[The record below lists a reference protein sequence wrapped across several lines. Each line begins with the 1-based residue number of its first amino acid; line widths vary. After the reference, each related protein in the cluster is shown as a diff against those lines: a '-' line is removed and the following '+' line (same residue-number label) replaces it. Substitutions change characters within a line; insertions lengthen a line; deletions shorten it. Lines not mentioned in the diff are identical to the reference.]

1 MRIKPHHK
9 KVTERQSY
17 DNYWK
22 LTVEYTNIH
31 GERFRDTLKLI
42 VSFIDDN
49 KETIDSMDK
58 SITALY
64 RELQNNIASVFSK
77 SDYASVR
84 KSINQFVKLGFIKPK
99 LRSYHR
105 LTKRFLNSSTNKERE
120 LIMSEI
126 YYTSATLGSSVTVDR
141 SDTKEINFLLK
152 TLMYHPKKKLT
163 ENDVISLMNTD
174 VASVSKGYLDEQ
186 ELAEKYQYAKLTKFD
201 KKKYNQINYFYKFL
215 SYVPGISLLDRT
227 IQYTEDASE
236 ILAGNIDTKRDR
248 TLFRIMKEN
257 LKEESKRL
265 YAGKEV
271 CYFTKM
277 QTKGL
282 VASHIWRSEDALREM
297 DVEAAYDY
305 KNALLLEQN
314 VDAYFDKYD
323 LTFDTNGKALFGVQ
337 VTEDFIEKYRDNKL
351 DKAVLVSERLV
362 YMQKHNISFE
372 KKLSITQ

>member
-1 MRIKPHHK
+1 MRIRPHHK
-9 KVTERQSY
+9 KVTEKQSY

-22 LTVEYTNIH
+22 LTVEYTDIH
-31 GERFRDTLKLI
+31 GERFRNTLRLI

-49 KETIDSMDK
+49 KEIIDNEDGK
-58 SITALY
+58 ITALY
-64 RELQNNIASVFSK
+64 KELQDNIASVFSK

-99 LRSYHR
+99 LKDYHR
-105 LTKRFLNSSTNKERE
+105 LTKRFLNVSTNKERE
-120 LIMSEI
+120 LIISEI
-126 YYTSATLGSSVTVDR
+126 YYTSATLGSSITVDR

-152 TLMYHPKKKLT
+152 TLMYHPEKKLT

-174 VASVSKGYLDEQ
+174 VAAISKGYLDEK
-186 ELAEKYQYAKLTKFD
+186 ELSEKYQFAKLTRFD

-215 SYVPGISLLDRT
+215 SYVPGITLIDRT
-227 IQYTEDASE
+227 ITYTEDASE
-236 ILAGNIDTKRDR
+236 ILAGKIDTKRDQ

-282 VASHIWRSEDALREM
+282 VASHIWRSEDALKEM

-323 LTFDTNGKALFGVQ
+323 LTFDINGNPLFGVQ
-337 VTEDFIEKYRDNKL
+337 VTNDFIEKYGDNKL
-351 DKAVLVSERLV
+351 DESVLILERLL
-362 YMQKHNISFE
+362 YMQKHNNSFE
-372 KKLSITQ
+372 KKLLATQ